1 MLASNV
7 DHDSNQFQDLW
18 SPIHIELTNKGLT
31 PISFSFDNARRVYAD
46 DNYVYKI
53 TLTGIDQTGHLRR
66 QSLHGEYL
74 LLLKCSSISGVPEII
89 SYENNDILVMLKM
102 RRIYGTPLNKVPI
115 NGIKFS
121 IIVIKVGILVLRLAI
136 KGIVH
141 NDVKLDNILLCKD
154 NKIYLIDFDQAISTT
169 FIEAF
174 LKSFFIRSGKGE
186 VVHSYLH
193 LLKESIK
200 RVLPPNLIRALKFIS
215 GRKVLDDQLPIL
227 PKNASKSLQNLLDAW
242 RIAQISEASSPGAVV
257 AYYSFEYEGVRFPG
271 ERTWSDRW
279 NILQK
284 ITNYEDKRV
293 LELGCNMALLSAHLL
308 KYAKASAAMCVDI
321 DDNILQSATLVAS
334 ALGVKPIF
342 RQQNLDAPD
351 NWENELAAFKPD
363 IVFALNVLNWV
374 ENKNRLMRF
383 LGLFNEVIFEGHDS
397 VEVEMYRFREVG
409 FTKIDLITVTERN
422 RPVLHCCK

>member
-7 DHDSNQFQDLW
+7 DHDVDKFNKLW
-18 SPIHIELTNKGLT
+18 LSVHINLINKGLI
-31 PISFSFDNARRVYAD
+31 PISFSFDGARRVYAD

-53 TLTGIDQTGHLRR
+53 TLTAFDQTGHLRR
-66 QSLHGEYL
+66 QSLQGEYL
-74 LLLKCSSISGVPEII
+74 LLLKCSGVSGVPEII
-89 SYENNDILVMLKM
+89 SYENNDIFAMLKM
-102 RRIYGTPLNKVPI
+102 RRIYGTPLNKVQL

-121 IIVIKVGILVLRLAI
+121 IIVIKVGKLVFRLAI

-154 NKIYLIDFDQAISTT
+154 NKVYLIDFDQAISTT

-186 VVHSYLH
+186 VVHSYLY

-200 RVLPPNLIRALKFIS
+200 RILPPNLIRVLKLIS
-215 GRKVLDDQLPIL
+215 GRKVLDDQLPVL

-257 AYYSFEYEGVRFPG
+257 AYYSFKYEGVRFPG
-271 ERTWSDRW
+271 EREWPDRW
-279 NILQK
+279 SILQN
-284 ITNYEDKRV
+284 ITNYENKRI

-321 DDNILQSATLVAS
+321 DDNILQSATLVSS

-351 NWENELAAFKPD
+351 SWENELAAFKPD

-374 ENKNRLMRF
+374 ENKDRLMRF
-383 LGLFNEVIFEGHDS
+383 LGIFNEVIFEGHNS
-397 VEVEMYRFREVG
+397 VEVEMFRFQEVG
-409 FTKIDLITVTERN
+409 FTKINLVTVTERN